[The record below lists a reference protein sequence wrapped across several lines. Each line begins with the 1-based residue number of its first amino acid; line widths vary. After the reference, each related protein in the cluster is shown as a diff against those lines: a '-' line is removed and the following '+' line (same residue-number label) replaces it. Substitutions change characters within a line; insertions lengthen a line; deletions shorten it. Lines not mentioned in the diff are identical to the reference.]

1 MFGLV
6 FGAHLEP
13 CGSAWDSDL
22 PCWAIPVLAG
32 PQVKNIPTVSVSL
45 NAIGGLTSPRKPWN
59 LIHLAVSFKD
69 VSCACSHL
77 VWWPMFSSLLQ
88 APFGTNF
95 GTTCWCQTCSHYGI
109 LWWLWQSTPR
119 GPFMCVICARRS
131 QPRQQN
137 PNDGGWLTV
146 AFNVQ
151 YCYWL
156 EDLTA
161 IKTHMG
167 LSSSLNSLNKSL
179 CRESMRV

>member
-22 PCWAIPVLAG
+22 PCWAIPVFAG

-95 GTTCWCQTCSHYGI
+95 GTTCWCQTCSHYGHTMVTLAI
-109 LWWLWQSTPR
+109 YATGSFYVHHLCQAIAATPTEPEWWW
-119 GPFMCVICARRS
+119 V
-131 QPRQQN
+131 
-137 PNDGGWLTV
+137 
-146 AFNVQ
+146 
-151 YCYWL
+151 
-156 EDLTA
+156 
-161 IKTHMG
+161 THSR
-167 LSSSLNSLNKSL
+167 L
-179 CRESMRV
+179 